1 MISGYAH
8 PDFQEVADTLDR
20 QLTSEGPGGS
30 SVAVYHEGEKVVDI
44 WGGTREWQ
52 GAPWEESTMVMS
64 FSTTKGVAS
73 TCLHMCADRGL
84 IDYDDKVAKHWPEF
98 AQNGKEEITVRQV
111 MCHESGL
118 HRLGDCVE
126 SAEMMRDW
134 DAMVAAIEK
143 MKPAYEPGTAN
154 GYHALSYGWLVGEL
168 VRRVSG
174 KPIDQFIID
183 EIAAPLGEKGLYC
196 GLPESERPRVAGL
209 LLASLPVPG
218 ATAEGGGGMALDPE
232 VLEEMRQGM
241 STVGPPGVEAFFA
254 TDPAP
259 LEVPMPAVNGVFEAR
274 SLAHMYSVLACGGES
289 NGERLLSSET
299 LEKAITIQ
307 NTRPDLVIGIP
318 MMFRLGYHAIFTSNG
333 VLPRG
338 FGHFGFGGSGAW
350 ADPDLKLSCAMTI
363 NRLSSLTVGDLRL
376 IEIGGAAV
384 RGATARGAA
393 T

>member
-30 SVAVYHEGEKVVDI
+30 SVSVYHEGEKVVDI
-44 WGGTREWQ
+44 WGGTRDWQ

-111 MCHESGL
+111 MCHEAGL
-118 HRLGDCVE
+118 HRLADCVE

-134 DAMVAAIEK
+134 DAMVTAIEK

-174 KPIDQFIID
+174 KPIDQFIVD

-209 LLASLPVPG
+209 LLATMPVPG
-218 ATAEGGGGMALDPE
+218 RPPKAAE
-232 VLEEMRQGM
+232 
-241 STVGPPGVEAFFA
+241 
-254 TDPAP
+254 
-259 LEVPMPAVNGVFEAR
+259 
-274 SLAHMYSVLACGGES
+274 
-289 NGERLLSSET
+289 
-299 LEKAITIQ
+299 
-307 NTRPDLVIGIP
+307 
-318 MMFRLGYHAIFTSNG
+318 
-333 VLPRG
+333 
-338 FGHFGFGGSGAW
+338 AW
-350 ADPDLKLSCAMTI
+350 
-363 NRLSSLTVGDLRL
+363 R
-376 IEIGGAAV
+376 
-384 RGATARGAA
+384 
-393 T
+393 